1 MNISDLKAAKEF
13 ANIYGCK
20 SIVFGPSGRSKTPS
34 INTCPRPVLLACE
47 PGLMS
52 MKGSNVPTWIGNTS
66 AKVDEFFEW
75 FFKSNETKAFDTLAI
90 DSGTQLCD
98 VYLQEALKINK
109 HGKAAYGD
117 MATNV
122 MKQLRPLFFM
132 QQKHAYIICKE
143 ETTENGLRRPYFLGQ
158 QLPKDVPGLYDFLL
172 QLDIH
177 NNIPGMQGSTLAYR
191 CNGDYSVVA
200 RSRTGNLN
208 DFEPP
213 NFTALVNK
221 AMST

>member
-1 MNISDLKAAKEF
+1 MDIKDLKAAKEF

-98 VYLQEALKINK
+98 VYLQEALKTNK

-177 NNIPGMQGSTLAYR
+177 NVPGMNNVLAYR

-200 RSRTGNLN
+200 RNRTGNLN
-208 DFEPP
+208 DFEEP
-213 NFTALVNK
+213 NFAKLTAK
-221 AMST
+221 AMAA